1 MEYRHTSVELSLLF
15 NLIRVH
21 NMTVSRG
28 QRRKDPKGYHLTF
41 SYKLEPPIDRRMHI
55 TGHVYVDDPKRSEAQ
70 YDGDQFYPREG
81 RCSPKGHIEQE
92 DRDKRETKKR
102 ETAKESNPLEKPG
115 ARLVS
120 VRDSVL
126 WDWTSGREWVHKK
139 SEIAMGGIKRQ
150 AMRLSRLRRSQRSEG

>member
-1 MEYRHTSVELSLLF
+1 
-15 NLIRVH
+15 IRVH
-21 NMTVSRG
+21 NTTVSRG

-41 SYKLEPPIDRRMHI
+41 SYKLKPPIDRRMHI

-70 YDGDQFYPREG
+70 YDGDRFCPRER

-139 SEIAMGGIKRQ
+139 SEIAMG
-150 AMRLSRLRRSQRSEG
+150 

>member
-1 MEYRHTSVELSLLF
+1 MSQLSTAAPAILTVENMPKEEPYAISVR
-15 NLIRVH
+15 IRVH
-21 NMTVSRG
+21 NTTVSRG
-28 QRRKDPKGYHLTF
+28 QRRKDPKGYQLTF
-41 SYKLEPPIDRRMHI
+41 SYKLKPPIDRRMHI

-70 YDGDQFYPREG
+70 YDGDQFCPREG

-102 ETAKESNPLEKPG
+102 ETAKESNPLENPG
-115 ARLVS
+115 AH
-120 VRDSVL
+120 SVL

-150 AMRLSRLRRSQRSEG
+150 GLAHVW